1 MWVFDA
7 PAYLLLLLFLPVL
20 FYFRHVW
27 RGRGGKLALP
37 VQLWNGIS
45 FHSSVM
51 GVRFL
56 YLSAAVCFW
65 AGAVVMILALAGP
78 TLVERERVYLSRG
91 IDIMFVLDESPTMA
105 AQDFAPGTR
114 FETAREVIRDFVQRR
129 ENDAI
134 GLVSFARQAALRM
147 PPTVDHDAV
156 LAALDQVR
164 IMELG
169 DGTAIGNALAIAALH
184 LETSRAPERV
194 IVLLTDGINNAGEIL
209 PETAARV
216 AAQKGIRIYTIAIG
230 TEQETVLEFE
240 DPHTGRIFRGRF
252 EGGFDE
258 ELLRAIADIAHGS
271 YFHAGSPG
279 TLQAVLQS
287 IDTIETVE
295 RRVRIEVQRHPFHR
309 QWLMLALGL
318 LLLDFV
324 IRKWLL
330 REIL

>member
-1 MWVFDA
+1 MWVFEA

-27 RGRGGKLALP
+27 HGRGGKLALP
-37 VQLWNGIS
+37 VQLWKGIS
-45 FHSSVM
+45 FHS
-51 GVRFL
+51 GVVGLRFL
-56 YLSAAVCFW
+56 YLSAAACFW
-65 AGAVVMILALAGP
+65 AGAVLMIMALAGP

-105 AQDFAPGTR
+105 AQDFAPETR
-114 FETAREVIRDFVQRR
+114 FESARGVIRDFVQRR

-134 GLVSFARQAALRM
+134 GLVSFAKEAALRM
-147 PPTVDHDAV
+147 PPTVDHGAL

-169 DGTAIGNALAIAALH
+169 DGTAIGNALAVAALH
-184 LETSRAPERV
+184 LETSKAPERV

-216 AAQKGIRIYTIAIG
+216 AAQKGIRIYTVAIG
-230 TEQETVLEFE
+230 TEQEAVLEFE

-258 ELLRAIADIAHGS
+258 ELLRTIADIANGS
-271 YFHAGSPG
+271 YFHAGSSG

-295 RRVRIEVQRHPFHR
+295 RRVRVEVQRYPFHR
-309 QWLMLALGL
+309 EWLMLALGL

-324 IRKWLL
+324 LRKWLL

>member
-1 MWVFDA
+1 MWVFEA
-7 PAYLLLLLFLPVL
+7 PAYLLLLLFLPLL

-27 RGRGGKLALP
+27 HGRGGKLALP
-37 VQLWNGIS
+37 VQLWKGIS
-45 FHSSVM
+45 FHSSVV

-65 AGAVVMILALAGP
+65 AGAVVMIMALAGP

-114 FETAREVIRDFVQRR
+114 FESAREVIRGFVQRR

-147 PPTVDHDAV
+147 PPTVDHAAL

-169 DGTAIGNALAIAALH
+169 DGTAIGNALAVAALH
-184 LETSRAPERV
+184 LETSKAPERV

-216 AAQKGIRIYTIAIG
+216 AAQKGIRIYTVAIG

-240 DPHTGRIFRGRF
+240 DPHTGRIFRGSF

-258 ELLRAIADIAHGS
+258 ELLRTIADIANGS
-271 YFHAGSPG
+271 YFHAGSSG

-295 RRVRIEVQRHPFHR
+295 RRVRVEVQRYPFHR
-309 QWLMLALGL
+309 EWLMLALGL

-324 IRKWLL
+324 LRKWLL

>member
-1 MWVFDA
+1 MWVFEA
-7 PAYLLLLLFLPVL
+7 PAYLLLLLFLPLL

-27 RGRGGKLALP
+27 HGRGGKLALP
-37 VQLWNGIS
+37 VQLWKGIS
-45 FHSSVM
+45 FHSSVV

-65 AGAVVMILALAGP
+65 AGAVVMIMALAGP

-114 FETAREVIRDFVQRR
+114 FESAREVIRGFVQRR

-147 PPTVDHDAV
+147 PPTVDHDAL

-169 DGTAIGNALAIAALH
+169 DGTAIGNALAVAALH
-184 LETSRAPERV
+184 LETSKAPERV

-216 AAQKGIRIYTIAIG
+216 AAQKGIRIYTVAIG

-240 DPHTGRIFRGRF
+240 DPHTGRIFRGSF

-258 ELLRAIADIAHGS
+258 ELLRTIADIANGS
-271 YFHAGSPG
+271 YFHAGSSG

-295 RRVRIEVQRHPFHR
+295 RRVRVEVQRYPFHR
-309 QWLMLALGL
+309 EWLMLALGL

-324 IRKWLL
+324 LRKWLL

>member
-1 MWVFDA
+1 MWVFEA
-7 PAYLLLLLFLPVL
+7 PAYLLLLLFLPLL

-27 RGRGGKLALP
+27 HGRGGKLALP
-37 VQLWNGIS
+37 VQLWKGIS

-105 AQDFAPGTR
+105 ARDFAPGTR
-114 FETAREVIRDFVQRR
+114 FESAREVIRDFVQRR

-147 PPTVDHDAV
+147 PPTVDHAAL

-169 DGTAIGNALAIAALH
+169 DGTAIGNALAVAALH
-184 LETSRAPERV
+184 LETSKAPERV

-216 AAQKGIRIYTIAIG
+216 AAQKGIRIYTVAIG

-240 DPHTGRIFRGRF
+240 DPHTGRIFRGSF

-258 ELLRAIADIAHGS
+258 ELLRTIADIANGS
-271 YFHAGSPG
+271 YFHAGSSG

-295 RRVRIEVQRHPFHR
+295 RRVRVEVQRYPFHR
-309 QWLMLALGL
+309 EWLMLALGL

-324 IRKWLL
+324 LRKWLL

>member
-147 PPTVDHDAV
+147 PPTVDHDVV

>member
-1 MWVFDA
+1 VWVFEA
-7 PAYLLLLLFLPVL
+7 PAYLLLLLFLPLL

-27 RGRGGKLALP
+27 HGRGGKLALP
-37 VQLWNGIS
+37 VQLWKGIS
-45 FHSSVM
+45 FHSSVV

-65 AGAVVMILALAGP
+65 AGAVVMIMALAGP

-114 FETAREVIRDFVQRR
+114 FESAREVIRGFVQRR

-147 PPTVDHDAV
+147 PPTVDHAAL

-169 DGTAIGNALAIAALH
+169 DGTAIGNALAVAALH
-184 LETSRAPERV
+184 LETSKAPERV

-216 AAQKGIRIYTIAIG
+216 AAQKGIRIYTVAIG

-240 DPHTGRIFRGRF
+240 DPHTGRIFRGSF

-258 ELLRAIADIAHGS
+258 ELLRTIADIANGS
-271 YFHAGSPG
+271 YFHAGSSG

-295 RRVRIEVQRHPFHR
+295 RRVRVEVQRYPFHR
-309 QWLMLALGL
+309 EWLMLALGL

-324 IRKWLL
+324 LRKWLL